1 MGARGLA
8 VEVTRLQVH
17 SLILGRI
24 GTALPPGQE
33 NETKR
38 YESWLV
44 ACIRTMLSGPFL
56 AEAHRVITRRRVETS
71 KRIADASPDRG
82 RGGTANAPD
91 SVES

>member
-8 VEVTRLQVH
+8 VEVTGVQVH

-38 YESWLV
+38 YEIV
-44 ACIRTMLSGPFL
+44 ACRLHPHYLDLSW
-56 AEAHRVITRRRVETS
+56 
-71 KRIADASPDRG
+71 RG
-82 RGGTANAPD
+82 RI
-91 SVES
+91 V